1 MTKKNRITNSSGFTP
16 SEILKNSIG
25 GKQRNQKFQA
35 GFGLVEILVAVAI
48 IGLSLAALTELGNLA
63 LKISLQT
70 KKNVVA
76 VNLANE
82 ALEAAKAAKQESWDN
97 LNGLTIGSPY
107 HPIKTGSPL
116 KWAFASGEESV
127 NGFARQITLSDV
139 YRDNN
144 DDIVDSGGTLDSNTK
159 KITTIVAWSDNG
171 QNYQTTLISYLTN
184 WKP

>member
-1 MTKKNRITNSSGFTP
+1 MTKKNQTTNSSGF
-16 SEILKNSIG
+16 
-25 GKQRNQKFQA
+25 
-35 GFGLVEILVAVAI
+35 GLIEILVAVAI
-48 IGLSLAALTELGNLA
+48 IGLSLAALTGLGNLA

-76 VNLANE
+76 TNLASE

-116 KWAFASGEESV
+116 KWAFASGEENI
-127 NGFARQITLSDV
+127 NGFSRQITLADV
-139 YRDNN
+139 YRDGN
-144 DDIVDSGGTLDSNTK
+144 DDIIDSGGTLDSNTK
-159 KITTIVAWSDNG
+159 KITAVVAWSDNG
-171 QNYQTTLISYLTN
+171 QNHQTTLISYLTN